1 MKKKI
6 VKIVCIV
13 VVSVIVLFWAL
24 NEIEKRFFPGPEV
37 FSENLEYAYQKYWY
51 EVHYY
56 DMFAEDWREMAG
68 NLSDTA
74 EPVEENQFEARGCC
88 VITDFNQLNQLRNT
102 METKLE
108 TARSKSDPELY
119 YEPIQY
125 VNTLQST
132 IDEAYF
138 ATHNILVVDICIYG
152 EPYFQTR
159 LKQIEMNGSEC
170 VVSMQIERRYG
181 YTADWPGNIYFIEI
195 PKECINATVNYESA
209 EWAPTP

>member
-1 MKKKI
+1 MTKRVI
-6 VKIVCIV
+6 RIVCIV
-13 VVSVIVLFWAL
+13 VASVIALFWAL
-24 NEIEKRFFPGPEV
+24 DEIEKRFFPGPEV
-37 FSENLEYAYQKYWY
+37 FSENFEYVYQKYWY
-51 EVHYY
+51 ELHYY
-56 DMFAEDWREMAG
+56 DMFAEDWREKGG

-88 VITDFNQLNQLRNT
+88 VITDLNQLNQLRNT

-108 TARSKSDPELY
+108 TASAMTDPEWY
-119 YEPIQY
+119 DEPEQY

-138 ATHNILVVDICIYG
+138 ATHNIIVVDICING

-159 LKQIEMNGSEC
+159 LKQIEINGAEC

-181 YTADWPGNIYFIEI
+181 YTGDRPGNIYFIEI
-195 PKECINATVNYESA
+195 PKECINATVNYESTD
-209 EWAPTP
+209 WARAP